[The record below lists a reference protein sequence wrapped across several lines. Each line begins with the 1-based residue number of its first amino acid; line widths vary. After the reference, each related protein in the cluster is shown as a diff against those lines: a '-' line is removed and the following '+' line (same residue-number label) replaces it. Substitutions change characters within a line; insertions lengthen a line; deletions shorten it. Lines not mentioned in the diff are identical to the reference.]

1 MIWFLDNPAR
11 SKQERLQ
18 LELLVGSVDWL
29 VPIGWRM
36 ETSHLSWD
44 ADILIGDQVRPITLR
59 YPNHFPF
66 SPPRV
71 VPREDQ
77 PSWWSSHQYGV
88 GGELCLEYGPDNW
101 HSNLTGADMIRSA
114 HRLLVGEAQIEI
126 GGPELPS
133 RHRMTFAERLRGKN
147 RRFYFDL
154 EAQFLLIGLTEE
166 QVIKAT
172 TLTVIQAPGATRH
185 LASAEVGPCG
195 WNAALPEPLFRHGFT
210 SPTALIRWP
219 ANENLPST
227 ESAASFRAELA
238 SRDMDIGDACY
249 LVIIREEFIS
259 AFDVDREDDCVREIS
274 VIFETEQRGR
284 LDPSHDVLKNQKVA
298 IIGCGSIGSKVA
310 LILARSD
317 IRQFVLV
324 DNDIFL
330 RENLVRNDLDW
341 RDVGS
346 DKVDAI
352 AARVKLVNAKAVC
365 VKHKRTLGG
374 QGSSGGIES
383 LIEILETC
391 DLLIDCTA
399 EITAFE
405 ILSAVSSFAKRTV
418 VWGEVF
424 AGGIGGLIARSR
436 PSREPNSSSIRRTI
450 EAWCAERG
458 TAISRAPA
466 PYEGGEDTPAVA
478 NDAEVSIIASHVAAL
493 SIDTL
498 LGREPSAYPNAAYLI
513 GLRAGWIFTQA
524 FETYPVE
531 VGPPEESTAVEVDT
545 EEMKAEI
552 LEIVKLLKEHPGA
565 TPPQS

>member
-1 MIWFLDNPAR
+1 MIWFLENPAR

-18 LELLVGSVDWL
+18 LEQLVGSVDWL

-44 ADILIGDQVRPITLR
+44 ADIMIEERVRPITLR

-66 SPPRV
+66 SPPLV
-71 VPREDQ
+71 LPREEQ
-77 PSWWSSHQYGV
+77 PSWWSSHQYGA

-114 HRLLVGEAQIEI
+114 HRLLVGEAQLET

-133 RHRMTFAERLRGKN
+133 RHRITLAERLRGKS

-154 EAQFLLIGLTEE
+154 EAQFLLIGLVEE
-166 QVIKAT
+166 EVVKAT

-185 LASAEVGPCG
+185 LASAEVGPSG
-195 WNAALPEPLFRHGFT
+195 WKAALPEPLFRHGFT
-210 SPTALIRWP
+210 SPAALIRWP
-219 ANENLPST
+219 ANESLPST
-227 ESAASFRAELA
+227 ESASSFHAELA
-238 SRDMDIGDACY
+238 SRGMDIGDACY
-249 LVIIREEFIS
+249 VVMIHDELIR
-259 AFDVDREDDCVREIS
+259 AFDMDREDDCVREIS
-274 VIFETEQRGR
+274 VIFETERRGR
-284 LDPSHDVLKNQKVA
+284 LDPSHDVLKKQKVA
-298 IIGCGSIGSKVA
+298 IIGCGSMGSKVA
-310 LILARSD
+310 LILARSG
-317 IRQFVLV
+317 ISQFVLV
-324 DNDIFL
+324 DSDIFL
-330 RENLVRNDLDW
+330 CENLVRNDLDW

-346 DKVDAI
+346 FKVDAI
-352 AARVKLVNAKAVC
+352 AARVELVNANAVC

-383 LIEILETC
+383 LIEVLETC

-399 EITAFE
+399 EIAAFE
-405 ILSAVSSFAKRTV
+405 ILSAVSSFAKRNV

-424 AGGIGGLIARSR
+424 AGGIGGLIVRSR
-436 PSREPNSSSIRRTI
+436 PNREPNSSSIRRTI
-450 EAWCAERG
+450 EAWCAEHG
-458 TAISRAPA
+458 TPISRALA
-466 PYEGGEDTPAVA
+466 PYEGGEDKPAVA
-478 NDAEVSIIASHVAAL
+478 NDAEVSVISSHVAAL

-513 GLRAGWIFTQA
+513 GLQPGWIFTQA
-524 FETYPVE
+524 FETFPVE
-531 VGPPEESTAVEVDT
+531 VGPPEESAAVKVDK

-552 LEIVKLLKEHPGA
+552 LEIVKLLQEHPGA